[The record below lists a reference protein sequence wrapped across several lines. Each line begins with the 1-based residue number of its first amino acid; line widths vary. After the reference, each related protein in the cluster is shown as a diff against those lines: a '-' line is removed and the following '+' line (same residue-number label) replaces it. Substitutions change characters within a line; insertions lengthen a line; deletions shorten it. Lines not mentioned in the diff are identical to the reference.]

1 MYISGSLTILL
12 DHRDFRL
19 ESILE
24 FIEINCEVVSIE
36 EGYVLFMVNCDIR
49 IVSGVVHTG
58 SESPQE
64 RLGVV

>member
-1 MYISGSLTILL
+1 MLL

-19 ESILE
+19 KSVLE
-24 FIEINCEVVSIE
+24 FIEIDCEVVNIE
-36 EGYVLFMVNCDIR
+36 EDYVLFIVNCNIK